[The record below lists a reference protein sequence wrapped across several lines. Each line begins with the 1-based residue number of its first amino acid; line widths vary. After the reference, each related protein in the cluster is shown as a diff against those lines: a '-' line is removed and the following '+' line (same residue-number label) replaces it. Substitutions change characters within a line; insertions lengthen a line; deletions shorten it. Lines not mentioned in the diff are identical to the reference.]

1 MTPPLDA
8 FLATRPLN
16 TARSYRPAVT
26 AWLAWLGKDPAR
38 ATAKDAAAYAGHLS
52 ATSKPATVSSR
63 LSALASFHR
72 HLMDSGMAR
81 ANPFEDARPPAAL
94 RHANSRVLSVAEL
107 RRLTAHLDE
116 PEPSLSRL
124 RERALVMFLLHTG
137 RWPSE
142 IAPLRWGDLNSQEGQ
157 VMLRWAGGV
166 QALPEHVYADLVD
179 WHVAEGWMILPGYYL
194 WRRRQAYNNLP
205 QLAGGLDPAG
215 HIEPPQMTAIV
226 GRVGRAL
233 GIDLTPGALRN
244 TFAVLYSTVTGDPA
258 EASRI
263 LGNRDPKSAAKLL
276 KSPKGQAAMTEF
288 SAALGALTAT

>member
-38 ATAKDAAAYAGHLS
+38 ATPKDAAAYAGHLA

-72 HLMDSGMAR
+72 HLVDSGLAR
-81 ANPFEDARPPAAL
+81 ANPFETARPPSAV
-94 RHANSRVLSVAEL
+94 RHSNSRVLSVAEL
-107 RRLTAHLDE
+107 RRLTAYLSE
-116 PEPSLSRL
+116 PELSVRRL
-124 RERALVMFLLHTG
+124 RECALVKFLLHTG

-166 QALPEHVYADLVD
+166 QALPEHVHADLLT
-179 WHVAEGWMILPGYYL
+179 WHEAEGWLILPGFHL

-205 QLAGGLDPAG
+205 QLSSGLDPAG
-215 HIEPPQMTAIV
+215 HITPQRMTTIV
-226 GRVGRAL
+226 GRVGRAVD
-233 GIDLTPGALRN
+233 IDLTPGALRN
-244 TFAVLYSTVTGDPA
+244 TFTVLYSTVTGDSA

-276 KSPKGQAAMTEF
+276 RSPKGKAAMAEF